1 MTTLDYQ
8 TRGKSSSPAVDF
20 ATQLANQEEE
30 PLKKPTVAS
39 SATCSLVDEAEGAE
53 ESKCCDAE
61 IDSLCRKAITSF
73 NESFQNDI
81 LELDE
86 RGEMDTNLR
95 QALALYKEVKRQDKV
110 SLTALT
116 SLLEA
121 LVL

>member
-30 PLKKPTVAS
+30 SLKKP
-39 SATCSLVDEAEGAE
+39 ATCSLVDEAEGAE

-110 SLTALT
+110 SLTA
-116 SLLEA
+116 
-121 LVL
+121 